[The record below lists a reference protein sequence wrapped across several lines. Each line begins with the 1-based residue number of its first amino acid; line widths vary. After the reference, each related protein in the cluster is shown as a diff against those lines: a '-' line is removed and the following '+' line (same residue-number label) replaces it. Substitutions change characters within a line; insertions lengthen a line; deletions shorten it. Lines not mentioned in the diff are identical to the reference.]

1 MLKYHKKDNIM
12 SLRRKLISPQDLK
25 ERSEYIRKLFCH
37 EHKALLAAKNR
48 AEKIYPEMMIS
59 PQEGKILQCLI
70 KSLQAQKVIEIGA
83 FTGYSALWIV
93 QALPSNGQFWTLE
106 LQKENAHL
114 AELSLSEGRPSCQYH
129 VLQGPADESLK
140 TLEKHAPFDV
150 IFIDANK
157 EGYIQYLDWTEKHL
171 RKGGLI
177 IGDNAYLFG
186 HVYKKDKPEDVSRGA
201 WESMRKFNKRLSDS
215 KKYTSTI
222 LPTPEGMA
230 IAIKEF

>member
-1 MLKYHKKDNIM
+1 M
-12 SLRRKLISPQDLK
+12 SLRRRQTISQDFK
-25 ERSEYIRKLFCH
+25 DRSEYVRKVFCH
-37 EHKALLAAKNR
+37 ENKVLLTAKER
-48 AEKIYPEMMIS
+48 AEKIHPEMSIS

-70 KSLQAQKVIEIGA
+70 KSIQAKKVIEIGA

-93 QALPSNGQFWTLE
+93 QALSANGQFWTLE
-106 LQKENAHL
+106 LQKEHAHL
-114 AELSLSEGRPSCQYH
+114 AKLSLSEGKSSCQYQ

-140 TLEKHAPFDV
+140 ELEKQAPFDA

-157 EGYIQYLDWTEKHL
+157 DGYVQYLEWSEKHL

-186 HVYKKDKPEDVSRGA
+186 HVYKENKPEGISLKA
-201 WESMRKFNKRLSDS
+201 WNSMRKFNERLSDP
-215 KKYTSTI
+215 KKYTSVI
-222 LPTPEGMA
+222 LPTEEGMA

>member
-1 MLKYHKKDNIM
+1 M
-12 SLRRKLISPQDLK
+12 SLRRKLISPQDFR
-25 ERSEYIRKLFCH
+25 ERAKYVSRLFCR
-37 EHKALLAAKNR
+37 ENKALLAAKSR

-59 PQEGKILQCLI
+59 PQEGKILQCLMRSI
-70 KSLQAQKVIEIGA
+70 QAKKVIEIGA

-93 QALPSNGQFWTLE
+93 KALPSNGQFWTLE
-106 LQKENAHL
+106 LQKEHARL
-114 AELSLSEGRPSCQYH
+114 SELSLSEGGPSCQYQ
-129 VLQGPADESLK
+129 VMQGPADESLK
-140 TLEKHAPFDV
+140 TLEKQAPFDA

-157 EGYIQYLDWTEKHL
+157 DGYIQYLHWAEKHL

-177 IGDNAYLFG
+177 IGDNAYLFDCI
-186 HVYKKDKPEDVSRGA
+186 YKKDKPEEVRGA
-201 WESMRKFNKRLSDS
+201 WESMRKFNERLSDP